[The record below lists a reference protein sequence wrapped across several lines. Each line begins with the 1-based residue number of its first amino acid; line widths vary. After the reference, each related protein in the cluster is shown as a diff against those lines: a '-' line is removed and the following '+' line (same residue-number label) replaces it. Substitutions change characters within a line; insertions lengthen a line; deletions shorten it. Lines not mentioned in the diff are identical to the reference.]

1 MEPQPEVTKGLFVR
15 IEAKPGCEAEV
26 EARLRHGLTEV
37 LKEPDTTVWLALRL
51 GPTTFAVVD
60 AFPHEAGRQFHLDAG
75 RSRLTDDAA
84 TELFAEPPSFAFTD
98 IVAAKLPSAQVLTG
112 GE

>member
-1 MEPQPEVTKGLFVR
+1 
-15 IEAKPGCEAEV
+15 
-26 EARLRHGLTEV
+26 
-37 LKEPDTTVWLALRL
+37 
-51 GPTTFAVVD
+51 VVD